1 MRWLSAYNPTPLPID
16 ASIICT
22 TIQYQILPGRIA
34 GRAAAPGNSP

>member
-22 TIQYQILPGRIA
+22 TIQYQILSGRIA
-34 GRAAAPGNSP
+34 GASGRTGE